1 MDQLQKL
8 LDIEEIKNLKHRHF
22 QTIDMAD
29 FDLLDNI
36 FTDDVPV
43 DYRGGTYRWQSE
55 GNDTIKESLRESFH
69 NQACAMHTGHHPEIE
84 IISNTEA
91 TGKWYLQDIFYN
103 LDHNTVTQGTALYE
117 DIYLKLD
124 ETWLIKHSE
133 YDRIWEE
140 VSPVNP
146 ETKFTKILL
155 KEKGIQK

>member
-1 MDQLQKL
+1 
-8 LDIEEIKNLKHRHF
+8 
-22 QTIDMAD
+22 
-29 FDLLDNI
+29 
-36 FTDDVPV
+36 
-43 DYRGGTYRWQSE
+43 
-55 GNDTIKESLRESFH
+55 
-69 NQACAMHTGHHPEIE
+69 MHTGHHPEIE
-84 IISNTEA
+84 ITSNTEA

-146 ETKFTKILL
+146 KTKFTKILL
-155 KEKGIQK
+155 KDKGIQK

>member
-8 LDIEEIKNLKHRHF
+8 LDIEEIKNLKHRYF
-22 QTIDMAD
+22 RAIDMAD

-36 FTDDVPV
+36 FTDDVTV

-55 GNDTIKESLRESFH
+55 GKDTIKESLRASFH

-91 TGKWYLQDIFYN
+91 IGKWYLQDIFYN

-146 ETKFTKILL
+146 KTKFTKILL
-155 KEKGIQK
+155 KDKGIQK